1 MFRCPG
7 GPGKKEDRRRF
18 VQKIAV
24 CGKGGCGKSV
34 ITRLL
39 ADGLRVRRRRVL
51 VVDADE
57 SNTGLPR
64 MMGFEHAPKPL
75 LEFFG
80 GKERVETELAGLIS
94 AGASEESIQLLK
106 NEIWTENIPPDYISA
121 TNGIR
126 LVEVGKILMSLEG
139 CGCPMGIVSR
149 SFLTMLRLEPDE
161 AVIVDLEAGVEHFG
175 RGVETGVDCVLVVV
189 DPSIDSV
196 QLADRISHMADQIQ
210 IADVWVVLNKIP
222 SKNIEERLTS
232 RLTEC
237 GLRIVGAIPQDDEI
251 FESCLDGRPVQGRV
265 AAKEV
270 DRILDFLFP

>member
-1 MFRCPG
+1 M
-7 GPGKKEDRRRF
+7 
-18 VQKIAV
+18 QKIAI

-34 ITRLL
+34 VTRLL
-39 ADGLRVRRRRVL
+39 ADGLSARGYRAL

-64 MMGFEHAPKPL
+64 MLGFDQAPNPL

-80 GKERVETELAGLIS
+80 GKDRVESELTALIS
-94 AGASEESIQLLK
+94 AGATEESIQLLK
-106 NEIWTENIPPDYISA
+106 SGISTKSIPPDYMVE

-149 SFLTMLRLEPDE
+149 SFLNMLQLEPDE
-161 AVIVDLEAGVEHFG
+161 VAVVDLEAGVEHFG

-189 DPSIDSV
+189 DPSMDSV
-196 QLADRISHMADQIQ
+196 QLADRISDMADQIQ
-210 IADVWVVLNKIP
+210 IADVWVVLNKIA
-222 SKNIEERLTS
+222 SQNVSDRLTS
-232 RLTEC
+232 RLTEI
-237 GLRIVGAIPQDDEI
+237 GVKVIGAIPMDDEI
-251 FESCLDGRPVQGRV
+251 FESCLDGRPIQGRV

-270 DRILDFLFP
+270 DKILDFLFP

>member
-1 MFRCPG
+1 M
-7 GPGKKEDRRRF
+7 
-18 VQKIAV
+18 QKIAI
-24 CGKGGCGKSV
+24 CGKGGSGKSV
-34 ITRLL
+34 VTRLL
-39 ADGLRVRRRRVL
+39 ADGLRARGNRVL

-64 MMGFEHAPKPL
+64 MLGFDHAPKPL

-80 GKERVETELAGLIS
+80 GKKKVVSELSALIS
-94 AGASEESIQLLK
+94 AGATEESIQLLK
-106 NEIWTENIPPDYISA
+106 KGISTKNIPPDYFVES
-121 TNGIR
+121 NGIR

-149 SFLTMLRLEPDE
+149 SFLNMLQLAPDE
-161 AVIVDLEAGVEHFG
+161 VAVVDLEAGVEHFG

-196 QLADRISHMADQIQ
+196 QLADRISDMADQIQ
-210 IADVWVVLNKIP
+210 IADVWVVLNKIA
-222 SKNIEERLTS
+222 SKNVADRLTS

-237 GLRIVGAIPQDDEI
+237 GVKVIGAIPLDDEI
-251 FESCLDGRPVQGRV
+251 FESCLEGQPIKGRI

-270 DRILDFLFP
+270 DKILDFLFP